1 MVVGLDTVVL
11 VVGTFA
17 VLGFSVSFTVP
28 TLVGAA
34 EILRA
39 KKQVEFIPG
48 QRPLLQSFPQR
59 VVLILVRD
67 WPRFFYVVSILF
79 FFSGIL
85 DLCYI
90 SLSVWAGGVDPTYA
104 IYGAIAFDLGAVVA
118 LTVGWVWLLI
128 SASRYSPDEVQS
140 IAEEAAK
147 SATVKDYVE
156 PGGPKPKKS
165 PKGNQVKGK

>member
-1 MVVGLDTVVL
+1 MVVGVDTVVL

-39 KKQVEFIPG
+39 KKQVELIPG
-48 QRPLLQSFPQR
+48 QRPVLQSFPQR

-85 DLCYI
+85 DLSFI
-90 SLSVWAGGVDPTYA
+90 SLSVWVGGFDPTDLL
-104 IYGAIAFDLGAVVA
+104 YGAIAFDLAAVLA
-118 LTVGWVWLLI
+118 LTLGWVWLLI
-128 SASRYSPDEVQS
+128 SAARYSADEVQS

-147 SATVKDYVE
+147 TATVRDYVE
-156 PGGPKPKKS
+156 PVAAKAKRSG
-165 PKGNQVKGK
+165 KGNQGKGR